1 MESRGES
8 SPATIYDVAARAGV
22 SIATVSRVVN
32 GRGSIRPDT
41 RDRVMSA
48 IRELGFVPN
57 NAARGLS
64 SGSKRIIGLVFARVP
79 SEDDLLQLEEETLLF
94 TDSVIRGAEFAAQRN
109 GYSLLLHGTRRA
121 NAAAA
126 IAALTSA
133 TDGLILADQVLSERR
148 VAPVARRVPVVLLAG
163 SGRSRT
169 AVTVRVDNR
178 LGMQL
183 IAEHLVVAHGMRRL
197 AFLSGSTSSPDSN
210 ARAEAFR
217 ETAEALG
224 ATVEPN
230 EWWAGDWS
238 SAGAVATVQRRLG
251 TGTPLPD
258 AIACA
263 SDSTAIGVQHA
274 LSAEGIQVPADVA
287 VTGFDDIPLAR
298 HLTPGLTTVNQPIQ
312 RLGMVAVEALLA
324 KVSGVACARDIVLP
338 TQLVVRASCGCPP
351 GALEGLA
358 KWRPDDA
365 VIVEDTP

>member
-32 GRGSIRPDT
+32 GRDSIRPDT
-41 RDRVMSA
+41 RDRVMRA

-79 SEDDLLQLEEETLLF
+79 SEDDLLELEAETLLF

-109 GYSLLLHGTRRA
+109 GYSLLLHSTGHA
-121 NAAAA
+121 NAASA
-126 IAALTSA
+126 IAALTSM
-133 TDGLILADQVLSERR
+133 TDGLILADQVLAERR
-148 VAPVARRVPVVLLAG
+148 VAPIARRVPVVLLAG
-163 SGRSRT
+163 SGRSRS
-169 AVTVRVDNR
+169 ALTVRVDNR
-178 LGMQL
+178 VGMQL
-183 IAEHLVVAHGMRRL
+183 VAEHLVLTHGMRRL
-197 AFLSGSTSSPDSN
+197 AFLSGSAGSPDSD

-217 ETAEALG
+217 QAAEALG
-224 ATVEPN
+224 ATVEPD
-230 EWWAGDWS
+230 EWWPGDWS
-238 SAGAVATVQRRLG
+238 SAGAAATVQRRLS
-251 TGTPLPD
+251 TGAPLPE

-274 LSAEGIQVPADVA
+274 LSAEGIQVPTDVA
-287 VTGFDDIPLAR
+287 LTGFDDIPLAR

-324 KVSGVACARDIVLP
+324 KVTGTACARDIVLP
-338 TQLVVRASCGCPP
+338 TQLVTRASCGCAP

-358 KWRPDDA
+358 RWRPDDA
-365 VIVEDTP
+365 VVVEQEP

>member
-1 MESRGES
+1 MQPRGES

-32 GRGSIRPDT
+32 GHDSIRQDT
-41 RDRVMSA
+41 RGRVLQA

-94 TDSVIRGAEFAAQRN
+94 TDSVIRGAELAAQRN
-109 GYSLLLHGTRRA
+109 GYSLLLHGTGRA
-121 NAAAA
+121 KAASA
-126 IAALTSA
+126 IAALTSS
-133 TDGLILADQVLSERR
+133 TDGLILADQVLAERR
-148 VAPVARRVPVVLLAG
+148 VAPIARRFPIVLLAG
-163 SGRSRT
+163 SGHSRT
-169 AVTVRVDNR
+169 AATVRVDNR
-178 LGMQL
+178 LGMGM

-197 AFLSGSTSSPDSN
+197 AFLAGSSGSPDSD
-210 ARAEAFR
+210 ARGEAFR
-217 ETAEALG
+217 QTAEALG
-224 ATVEPN
+224 ATVEPG
-230 EWWAGDWS
+230 EWWPGDWS
-238 SAGAVATVQRRLG
+238 SAGAAETVQRRLSSG
-251 TGTPLPD
+251 RPLPD

-274 LSAEGIQVPADVA
+274 LSAEGIQVPTDVA

-324 KVSGVACARDIVLP
+324 RVSGAACARDIVLP
-338 TQLVVRASCGCPP
+338 TQLVVRASCGCAP
-351 GALEGLA
+351 GALDGVA
-358 KWRPDDA
+358 RWRSDDA
-365 VIVEDTP
+365 VLVREPS